1 MKLDISCVRN
11 ILLTVEKNENFLKPV
26 TFENFNFAYY
36 DDYLSTYSMDEI
48 LYHVQYCIKAGLLY
62 DVSGNGHRFK
72 TSFDCCMNPSGHD
85 FLANV
90 RTEENWSKTKA
101 ILSKLGDASLKVI
114 SATAEGVATAFMNK
128 YLREELSHVLDQDTF

>member
-1 MKLDISCVRN
+1 
-11 ILLTVEKNENFLKPV
+11 
-26 TFENFNFAYY
+26 
-36 DDYLSTYSMDEI
+36 
-48 LYHVQYCIKAGLLY
+48 
-62 DVSGNGHRFK
+62 
-72 TSFDCCMNPSGHD
+72 MNPSGHD